1 MPFFILW
8 TTEWSPTQ
16 FFIPCYLY
24 NYVVFLIFSILECDV
39 QINTKTSSIFTS
51 IYRSCT
57 KCYWLDTF
65 SKVLV
70 EQGQLQVFAPQ
81 SYYFLFLLNAFLICV
96 LIVEPNKNKGQLQV
110 FASQVYLYFP
120 FLLNVFLICIPIV
133 EANQNKSHLNL
144 LPLSFLVY
152 ILDRW

>member
-8 TTEWSPTQ
+8 TTEWSSTRL
-16 FFIPCYLY
+16 FIPCYLY
-24 NYVVFLIFSILECDV
+24 IFIVFLFFLILECDV

-81 SYYFLFLLNAFLICV
+81 SYYFLFLLNVILICI
-96 LIVEPNKNKGQLQV
+96 LIVEPQKVFNQIYVRLLQLLV
-110 FASQVYLYFP
+110 PVTIFSN
-120 FLLNVFLICIPIV
+120 FL
-133 EANQNKSHLNL
+133 Q
-144 LPLSFLVY
+144 LVY
-152 ILDRW
+152 RVTQRWKQILLFLCRSRALIFDKN